1 MNSHASIELP
11 QENGSLPG
19 ARRPDADA
27 RMIARPR
34 RGQRLG
40 YLVVNGQSFPV
51 PCTVR
56 DFTAGSATLLLGGWL
71 GIPDRFSL
79 YVEPDE
85 VRLECRVETRR
96 GNAVTIAFDGLV
108 SEARPRLR

>member
-1 MNSHASIELP
+1 MSIS
-11 QENGSLPG
+11 QDDGSDTG
-19 ARRPDADA
+19 HRSREADQRQTARQ
-27 RMIARPR
+27 R

-56 DFTAGSATLLLGGWL
+56 DFGSGSATLLLGGWL
-71 GIPDRFSL
+71 GIPDQFSL

-85 VRLECRVETRR
+85 VRLECRIAERR
-96 GNAVTIAFDGLV
+96 GNSVTVSFDGLV
-108 SEARPRLR
+108 SEARPRIR

>member
-1 MNSHASIELP
+1 MNVHSSILISHDGNAEQRSHAPAS
-11 QENGSLPG
+11 
-19 ARRPDADA
+19 DAKPA
-27 RMIARPR
+27 PRPR

-56 DFTAGSATLLLGGWL
+56 DLGVDSATLILGGWL
-71 GIPDRFSL
+71 GIPEQFSL

-85 VRLECRVETRR
+85 VRLDCRIAGRR
-96 GNAVTIAFDGLV
+96 GNAVTVAFDGLV
-108 SEARPRLR
+108 NEARPRRR

>member
-1 MNSHASIELP
+1 MNLHSSFPNSQDDRIETG
-11 QENGSLPG
+11 QRQRDETTRVA
-19 ARRPDADA
+19 ARQ
-27 RMIARPR
+27 R

-56 DFTAGSATLLLGGWL
+56 DFGAGSATLLLGGWL
-71 GIPDRFSL
+71 GIPEQFSL

-85 VRLECRVETRR
+85 VRLECRVAGRR
-96 GNAVTIAFDGLV
+96 GNAVTIAFDGIV
-108 SEARPRLR
+108 NETRPRLR